1 MLSFIS
7 NGGVILYI
15 IVGLS
20 IIAIALIIERGLFYY
35 SKRERD
41 KELLTRVKEGIIN
54 NKLEELYESQSKDTS
69 PEWVMIKRGLEFIN
83 SEREK
88 LNHEME
94 MSAIR
99 EMKQL
104 EKNVSYLS
112 NIANIATLLGLLGT
126 VTGMI
131 ISFFNM
137 KVSGVSDPAIL
148 AGGIAQALI
157 TTAAGLSVAIP
168 SLFFYHLFS
177 QIVNNHASKMEM
189 YSSELINFILENRLW

>member
-1 MLSFIS
+1 MVNLLSS
-7 NGGVILYI
+7 GGVILYI
-15 IVGLS
+15 IIGLS
-20 IIAIALIIERGLFYY
+20 VIAIALIIERGFFYY

-41 KELLTRVKEGIIN
+41 KKLLLIVKEKIMN
-54 NKLEELYESQSKDTS
+54 NELEELYETKADDIS
-69 PEWVMIKRGLEFIN
+69 PEWLVVKKGLEFIN
-83 SEREK
+83 SNRDK
-88 LNHEME
+88 LEHEME

-99 EMKQL
+99 EMSQL

-137 KVSGVSDPAIL
+137 KVSGVSDPSVL

-177 QIVNNHASKMEM
+177 QIVNNHATKMEM
-189 YSSELINFILENRLW
+189 YTTELVNFILENRLW

>member
-54 NKLEELYESQSKDTS
+54 NKLEELYESQSKDIS